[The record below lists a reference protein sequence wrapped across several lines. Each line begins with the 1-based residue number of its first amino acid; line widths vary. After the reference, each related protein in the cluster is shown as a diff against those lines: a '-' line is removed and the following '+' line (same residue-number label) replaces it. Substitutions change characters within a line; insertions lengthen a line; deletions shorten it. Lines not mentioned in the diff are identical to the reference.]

1 MAMIWI
7 CGNEQDATLLT
18 ERVLHQLG
26 HESRVIPP
34 ATLATAMGEGERPDL
49 LILDLREDVHG
60 LRLLQTLQQKGTLPR
75 ILVTT
80 TAAPASDHVARARR
94 MGAEVF
100 FMRPLDIDVL
110 ERTVAGLI
118 IRPQGGDPAPRPSA
132 VSSCNAT

>member
-1 MAMIWI
+1 
-7 CGNEQDATLLT
+7 
-18 ERVLHQLG
+18 V
-26 HESRVIPP
+26 
-34 ATLATAMGEGERPDL
+34 GEAG
-49 LILDLREDVHG
+49 IVKNG
-60 LRLLQTLQQKGTLPR
+60 LRLGVIDIDVQRSLPASCLLQTLQQRERLPR

-118 IRPQGGDPAPRPSA
+118 ARPASGDPAPRPIP
-132 VSSCNAT
+132 VSTSNAT